1 MDFFRSPKKV
11 ILPKRRTRS
20 FPKDKNPTPSWA
32 YHWDTLLQW
41 NKNRDGVTTNL
52 AVVERSLDGFVS
64 VLSLLVTGFNREY
77 NSRSKNI
84 ISLPFVYLSPDRL
97 NSDFE
102 KKRIVTHLTD
112 IANYATTK
120 YGSTHIWIQ
129 DIGDTFIPDEYST
142 YLSCL
147 EKKKIVGTPLYDK
160 AERIEP
166 IILKSFVDFLPASQN
181 VNYRELEHI
190 VDSFKRD

>member
-120 YGSTHIWIQ
+120 YG
-129 DIGDTFIPDEYST
+129 
-142 YLSCL
+142 
-147 EKKKIVGTPLYDK
+147 
-160 AERIEP
+160 
-166 IILKSFVDFLPASQN
+166 
-181 VNYRELEHI
+181 
-190 VDSFKRD
+190 